1 MRIIFCYG
9 EEDSEE
15 EGKGKRIRGKR
26 VRGQAVGPSF
36 KGM

>member
-1 MRIIFCYG
+1 MIIIICYG

-26 VRGQAVGPSF
+26 VRGQAVGPF
-36 KGM
+36 FTGM